1 MGVPGAESKSM
12 DCLCVLCAHWAEST
26 LSDCFFQ
33 HLPLAGVLPFTR
45 MLHEC
50 AYPRHETHLLL
61 QESFRPYSYAFDK
74 NYVAFVECGLVID
87 NARALEYNARALEDP
102 IEHTIAHNC
111 TLEHNNATMLDWCN
125 FILLHC
131 SIPLVL

>member
-1 MGVPGAESKSM
+1 
-12 DCLCVLCAHWAEST
+12 
-26 LSDCFFQ
+26 
-33 HLPLAGVLPFTR
+33 

-74 NYVAFVECGLVID
+74 NYVAFVDCGLVID
-87 NARALEYNARALEDP
+87 NAGALGYNAQALEDH
-102 IEHTIAHNC
+102 IEHTFAHNC